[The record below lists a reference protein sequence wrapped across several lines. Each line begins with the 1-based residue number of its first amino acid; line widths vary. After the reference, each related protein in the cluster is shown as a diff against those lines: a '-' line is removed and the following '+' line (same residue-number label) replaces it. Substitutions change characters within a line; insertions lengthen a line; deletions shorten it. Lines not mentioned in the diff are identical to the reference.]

1 MYRTIFQL
9 GSISGMGLGIALGTS
24 VINIFSGNLFG
35 WSPAQVRILSSVLT
49 ILGFSIT
56 IIMQVFFIS
65 KYKKEIS
72 SK

>member
-24 VINIFSGNLFG
+24 LINIFSGDRFG
-35 WSPAQVRILSSVLT
+35 WTPEEVRLLSSVLT
-49 ILGFSIT
+49 VAGFALT

-65 KYKKEIS
+65 KYKKELS
-72 SK
+72 NK